1 MEEKIREIKASLDK
15 ELVTCSKEADL
26 LNIKAKYLGKSSE
39 FVGLMSNL
47 KQMTNEEKKKYGQL
61 LNETKKELEAI
72 FDKKIDEINNA
83 FDISFDTTLPSYE
96 SLGSL
101 HPITIVA
108 KEVTDILKRLGFTIV
123 TSPEM
128 ETEYFNFDS
137 LNIPPTHPAR
147 DMQDT
152 YWLSNN
158 DLLRTH
164 TSPSETRSMQKY
176 GAPLKIC
183 TPGRCF
189 RNEDTDACHETTFFQ
204 IEGMVVDENISIN
217 NVIYVMK
224 GMLEEVFQTKVD
236 VRLRPGFFP
245 FVEPGFELDCSCL
258 ICGGKGCP
266 TCKNTGWLELCP
278 CGMTHP
284 KVFEEGK
291 VDHSKYT
298 GFAFGLGLTRL
309 AMMKYKID
317 DIRILN
323 SGDLRF
329 LNEFNNF

>member
-1 MEEKIREIKASLDK
+1 MEEKLKKIMNDATE
-15 ELVTCSKEADL
+15 ELKIVTKEADL
-26 LNIKAKYLGKSSE
+26 LNLKSKYVGKNSE
-39 FVGLMSNL
+39 IIELLASLRTMSN
-47 KQMTNEEKKKYGQL
+47 EDKKKYGKV
-61 LNETKKELEAI
+61 LNYEKKELENLFNNKMEEI
-72 FDKKIDEINNA
+72 LNSFDV
-83 FDISFDTTLPSYE
+83 SFDTTLPTYE

-108 KEVTDILKRLGFTIV
+108 HEVTDILKRLGFTII

-128 ETEYFNFDS
+128 ETEYYNFDG
-137 LNIPPTHPAR
+137 LNIPSTHPAR

-152 YWLSNN
+152 YWLSNKE
-158 DLLRTH
+158 LLRTH
-164 TSPSETRSMQKY
+164 TSPSEVRSMLNY

-189 RNEDTDACHETTFFQ
+189 RNEDIDACHENTFFQ
-204 IEGMVVDENISIN
+204 IEGMVIDENISIN

-224 GMLEEVFQTKVD
+224 GMLREVFQTDVE
-236 VRLRPGFFP
+236 VRLRPGYFP

-284 KVFEEGK
+284 KVFESGK
-291 VDHSKYT
+291 VDTKKYT

-309 AMMKYKID
+309 AMMKYKIN

-323 SGDLRF
+323 SGDVRF
-329 LNEFNNF
+329 LSEYKDY

>member
-1 MEEKIREIKASLDK
+1 MEEKINSIINNVENDLNEIK
-15 ELVTCSKEADL
+15 KEADL
-26 LNIKAKYLGKSSE
+26 LNLKSKYLGKSSE
-39 FVGLMSNL
+39 LMTMLSEL
-47 KQMTNEEKKKYGQL
+47 KNMSIDDKKKYGKL
-61 LNETKKELEAI
+61 LNETKVNLELL
-72 FDKKIDEINNA
+72 FSRKFDEISNA
-83 FDISFDTTLPSYE
+83 FDIMFDTTLPSYE
-96 SLGSL
+96 SLGSM
-101 HPITIVA
+101 HPISIVA

-123 TSPEM
+123 TSPEI
-128 ETEYFNFDS
+128 ETEYFNFDG
-137 LNIPPTHPAR
+137 LNIPSTHPAR

-152 YWLSNN
+152 YWLENG

-164 TSPSETRSMQKY
+164 TSPSEVRSMQKY

-189 RNEDTDACHETTFFQ
+189 RNEDLDACHENTFFQ
-204 IEGMVVDENISIN
+204 IEGMVIDKNISIN

-224 GMLEEVFQTKVD
+224 GMLESVFNTSVD

-284 KVFEEGK
+284 NVLDAGG
-291 VDHSKYT
+291 VDKEKYT
-298 GFAFGLGLTRL
+298 AFAFGLGLTRL

-329 LNEFNNF
+329 LKEFK

>member
-1 MEEKIREIKASLDK
+1 MEEKINSIINNVENDLNGIK
-15 ELVTCSKEADL
+15 KEADL
-26 LNIKAKYLGKSSE
+26 LNLKSKYLGKSSE
-39 FVGLMSNL
+39 LMTMLSEL
-47 KQMTNEEKKKYGQL
+47 KNMSIDDKKKYGKL
-61 LNETKKELEAI
+61 LNETKVNLELL
-72 FDKKIDEINNA
+72 FSRKFDEISNA
-83 FDISFDTTLPSYE
+83 FDIMFDTTLPSYE
-96 SLGSL
+96 SLGSM
-101 HPITIVA
+101 HPISIVA

-123 TSPEM
+123 TSPEI
-128 ETEYFNFDS
+128 ETEYFNFDG
-137 LNIPPTHPAR
+137 LNIPSTHPAR

-152 YWLSNN
+152 YWLENG

-164 TSPSETRSMQKY
+164 TSPSEVRSMQKY

-189 RNEDTDACHETTFFQ
+189 RNEDLDACHENTFFQ
-204 IEGMVVDENISIN
+204 IEGMVIDKNISIN

-224 GMLEEVFQTKVD
+224 GMLESVFNTSVD

-284 KVFEEGK
+284 NVLDAGG
-291 VDHSKYT
+291 VDKEKYT
-298 GFAFGLGLTRL
+298 AFAFGLGLTRL

-329 LNEFNNF
+329 LKEFK